1 MKLDI
6 QKASILKR
14 ISAGILDFI
23 LLIVLSVGFFALISV
38 ISDFDGHINAYNTY
52 KAEAVIQADMLDYV
66 RDPSKIYLDAEKTQ
80 IDIDQVNT
88 AYDYYY
94 SDAFQELSEEEQK
107 IYTDKYEVAMD
118 ILNKNPAALK
128 ENALVSSLT
137 LVITSV
143 GILLAYLILEF
154 ILPLILKNGQTI
166 GKKVFGIAVM
176 HTNCVKIS
184 HFTMFIRTILG
195 KYAIETMIPVLMVLM
210 LLFGMIGWVALVV
223 IGGILVLEIVCFFYK
238 KQRSLIHDVIA
249 KTTTVDLAS
258 QKIFETA
265 EEAIEA
271 QRLAQYEEGAEYV
284 PGTFT
289 FGKTTEGKDIEG
301 IEHDTVG
308 TDDNCGTDDV
318 IDDDKEIVESQNN
331 NDACIEKS
339 KVPNE
344 DGTVS
349 EVDVAP
355 LNSVGSETD
364 ANAQQNSK

>member
-14 ISAGILDFI
+14 ISAGILDLI
-23 LLIVLSVGFFALISV
+23 LLVVLSVGFFALISV

-66 RDPSKIYLDAEKTQ
+66 KDASKIYLDADKTQ
-80 IDIDQVNT
+80 IDIEQVNT

-107 IYTDKYEVAMD
+107 IYKDKYTVAME
-118 ILNKNPAALK
+118 ILQENPQAVK
-128 ENALVSSLT
+128 ENMLVSSLT
-137 LVITSV
+137 FVITSV

-176 HTNCVKIS
+176 HTNCVKVS
-184 HFTMFIRTILG
+184 HITMFIRTILG
-195 KYAIETMIPVLMVLM
+195 KYAIETMIPVLMLIM

-223 IGGILVLEIVCFFYK
+223 LCGILALEIVCFLYK
-238 KQRSLIHDVIA
+238 KQRTLIHDLIA

-258 QKIFETA
+258 QQIFNTV
-265 EEAIEA
+265 EEALEA

-289 FGKTTEGKDIEG
+289 FGKTTDGRDIVRNEQ
-301 IEHDTVG
+301 DNAG
-308 TDDNCGTDDV
+308 TDDSCGTDDV
-318 IDDDKEIVESQNN
+318 IDENVVEIGENN
-331 NDACIEKS
+331 EEGLPEQTHTS
-339 KVPNE
+339 SEEPS
-344 DGTVS
+344 TS

-355 LNSVGSETD
+355 LNSVGDES
-364 ANAQQNSK
+364 QRPIK